1 MQNVHGTLNYKQ
13 NYWFLIYVTQNFIC
27 TIKLHLHLVRRRAT
41 FCSVL
46 LACQI
51 AENTIAHSGVR
62 QTNKTQCGGIVSMWM
77 CVGTAQ
83 VQVIAVRRDACVYLQ
98 TPSGD
103 TVCQI

>member
-62 QTNKTQCGGIVSMWM
+62 QTNKPSAEESCLCE
-77 CVGTAQ
+77 CVCGTAQ